1 MPEVLFLLPK
11 GGKGDKNHPE
21 VPSSTSCNKR
31 SCSLENSNLDN
42 IEIVLLI
49 PLAIVSL
56 VIILT
61 ASFANNDFA
70 FLTAQGCVC
79 YLGQLGAVAASSPA
93 SHQSCEVSSSGCRG
107 QEVLL
112 APWGFS

>member
-1 MPEVLFLLPK
+1 MLEVLFFLAK
-11 GGKGDKNHPE
+11 GGNGDKNHPV

-31 SCSLENSNLDN
+31 FCSLENSNLN
-42 IEIVLLI
+42 NTEIILPI
-49 PLAIVSL
+49 PLAIVSP

-70 FLTAQGCVC
+70 FLTALGCVC
-79 YLGQLGAVAASSPA
+79 YLGQLGAVAASPPA
-93 SHQSCEVSSSGCRG
+93 LHMSCEVSSSGCRG